1 VTAVSTVKVDE
12 KTRKNVEGHRRRL
25 KERFITSGLDSFQ
38 DHEVL
43 ELLLT
48 FAIPRKDV
56 KPIAKELLSHFGSL
70 SSVFEA
76 PRENLMRINGIGLQ
90 ASILITLIPQILER
104 YGLDRQRDRKVLSRA
119 YDVWEYIKPRVDKTF
134 ESLWMIALDSR
145 NRVLATEMI
154 QKGTVNR
161 TIVIPRLVVEAAIKH
176 KATAVILVHNHPSGS
191 TTPSQADHQITELM
205 KRTLETLDIR
215 LLDHLIVTS
224 SAYYSFAES
233 GVL

>member
-1 VTAVSTVKVDE
+1 MVKVRTGKPAE
-12 KTRKNVEGHRRRL
+12 ENRKDSEGHRKRL
-25 KERFITSGLDSFQ
+25 RERFITSGLEAFQ

-48 FAIPRKDV
+48 FAIPRRDV
-56 KPIAKELLSHFGSL
+56 KAVAKELLYHFGSL
-70 SSVFEA
+70 SAVFEA
-76 PRENLMRINGIGLQ
+76 PRESLERVNGIGKQ
-90 ASILITLIPQILER
+90 ASLLITLIPQILER
-104 YGLDRQRDRKVLSRA
+104 YGFDRQRHRKVLSRA
-119 YDVWEYIKPRVDKTF
+119 SDVWEYIKPRVDKNF

-161 TIVIPRLVVEAAIKH
+161 TVVIPRLVVEAAIKH
-176 KATAVILVHNHPSGS
+176 KSTAVILVHNHPAG
-191 TTPSQADHQITELM
+191 TTSPSQADHQITTLL

-215 LLDHLIVTS
+215 LLDHLIVTT

-233 GVL
+233 GDL

>member
-1 VTAVSTVKVDE
+1 MSTVKVDE